1 MAGRAGR
8 PPGSRNTGRYGRIT
22 QSGDRATLHSV
33 PHLPRDEDHA
43 PGDGFVLDLPET
55 EELALRAQAR
65 LRSEQKKY
73 SEKYRDDPY
82 AFLTE
87 CVWTLDQATS
97 QVRRFPTF
105 HDPAPAC
112 DCTPGGCRNYV
123 EHVTRRWLTHK
134 RYLVPKSRR
143 VLVSW
148 TMVALHCWLARFYP
162 GSTVAFVS
170 RKQGLNDSEGAA
182 ELVRRVKFI
191 EEHLPLEL
199 EPLPFQYNFARI
211 KYPTIQSE
219 IIGVAQGADQLRQY
233 TLTAIFADEMAFWE
247 LAHDTYSASIP
258 TLEGGGRFTGVSS
271 ANPGFFK
278 QAVFDSL

>member
-1 MAGRAGR
+1 MPRRVQA
-8 PPGSRNTGRYGRIT
+8 
-22 QSGDRATLHSV
+22 GDRRIRV
-33 PHLPRDEDHA
+33 PLDTPVHDRGIAPADE
-43 PGDGFVLDLPET
+43 PFVLDLPESD
-55 EELALRAQAR
+55 EMQLRAKAQ
-65 LRSEQKKY
+65 LRSLQQSQSEQ
-73 SEKYRDDPY
+73 YRDDPY
-82 AFLTE
+82 RFLTE

-97 QVRRFPTF
+97 QVRRFPTYD
-105 HDPAPAC
+105 DPAPSC
-112 DCTPGGCRNYV
+112 DCMVGGCKNYV
-123 EHVTRRWLTHK
+123 QHVTNRWRAHK

-191 EEHLPLEL
+191 EEHLPLEI
-199 EPLPFQYNFARI
+199 EPIPFQYNFARI
-211 KYPTIQSE
+211 KYPTIGSE

-247 LAHDTYSASIP
+247 LAHDTYSASVP

-278 QAVFDSL
+278 QAVFDAL

>member
-1 MAGRAGR
+1 MAR
-8 PPGSRNTGRYGRIT
+8 GRIVRP
-22 QSGDRATLHSV
+22 GDRRTIRPLAAPIEGVEDDEGFTIE
-33 PHLPRDEDHA
+33 LPQQDE
-43 PGDGFVLDLPET
+43 LQ
-55 EELALRAQAR
+55 LRATAR
-65 LRSEQKKY
+65 LRATQKQH
-73 SEKYRDDPY
+73 STQYRDDPY
-82 AFLTE
+82 RFLTE

-97 QVRRFPTF
+97 QVRRFPTYD
-105 HDPAPAC
+105 DPAPGC
-112 DCTPGGCRNYV
+112 DCQPGGCKNYIQ
-123 EHVTRRWLTHK
+123 HVCNRWMAHK
-134 RYLVPKSRR
+134 RYIVPKSRR

-162 GSTVAFVS
+162 GSSVAFVS

-191 EEHLPLEL
+191 EEHLPLEI
-199 EPLPFQYNFARI
+199 EPIPFKYNFARMA
-211 KYPTIQSE
+211 YPTIGSE

-247 LAHDTYSASIP
+247 LAHDTYSASLP

-278 QAVFDSL
+278 QAVFDNL

>member
-1 MAGRAGR
+1 MARPGRLSGPR
-8 PPGSRNTGRYGRIT
+8 E
-22 QSGDRATLHSV
+22 GDRRTRV
-33 PHLPRDEDHA
+33 PLQIVPPAAPTDE
-43 PGDGFVLDLPET
+43 PFTLDLPESD
-55 EELALRAQAR
+55 ELQLRARAQ
-65 LRSEQKKY
+65 LRSLQRQHTTQ
-73 SEKYRDDPY
+73 YRDDPY
-82 AFLTE
+82 RFLTE

-97 QVRRFPTF
+97 QVRRFPTYD
-105 HDPAPAC
+105 DPAQGC
-112 DCTPGGCRNYV
+112 ECMPGGCANYV
-123 EHVTRRWLTHK
+123 QHVTNRWLQNK

-162 GSTVAFVS
+162 GSTIAFVS

-191 EEHLPLEL
+191 EEHLPMEI

-211 KYPTIQSE
+211 KYPSINSE

-247 LAHDTYSASIP
+247 LAHDTYSASMP

>member
-1 MAGRAGR
+1 MPRR
-8 PPGSRNTGRYGRIT
+8 PTV
-22 QSGDRATLHSV
+22 V
-33 PHLPRDEDHA
+33 PVIPIEHARPIEVDHGGE
-43 PGDGFVLDLPET
+43 PFRLDLPES
-55 EELALRAQAR
+55 EELALAARAR
-65 LRSEQKKY
+65 LRSLQREH
-73 SEKYRDDPY
+73 STSYRDSPY
-82 AFLTE
+82 RFLTE
-87 CVWTLDQATS
+87 CVWTLDQATQ
-97 QVRRFPTF
+97 QVRRFPDYL
-105 HDPAPAC
+105 DPAPTC
-112 DCTPGGCRNYV
+112 PCQPGGCKNFID
-123 EHVTRRWLTHK
+123 HLTQQWLTHK

-148 TMVALHCWLARFYP
+148 TMVALHTWLARFYP
-162 GSTVAFVS
+162 GTTVAFVS

-191 EEHLPLEL
+191 EEHLPADI
-199 EPLPFQYNFARI
+199 EPLPFQYNFARL
-211 KYPTIQSE
+211 KYPSIGSE

-278 QAVFDSL
+278 QAVFDNL